1 MYIKDMKVFFT
12 IVKYQCILVM
22 FFILFI
28 TDHYNMELL
37 CSTVNLTQTDE
48 LVSVRGPCVSVLC
61 GEYPHRVRGRGA
73 GVLHDL
79 VDTGHDD
86 LWLQDVPYNV
96 NIKVNPL

>member
-1 MYIKDMKVFFT
+1 ME
-12 IVKYQCILVM
+12 KYQCIPVT

-28 TDHYNMELL
+28 KDHYIMEPAC
-37 CSTVNLTQTDE
+37 CSVNLTQSNE
-48 LVSVRGPCVSVLC
+48 LVSVGGPCVSVLC